1 MTHQPLLVAVAVT
14 IFGVTTD
21 CQTLSRAYV
30 EHATVVASQLGF
42 SEFGP
47 KTVTLVPSAHDTG
60 LPEEIPFVV
69 ESVGSRLKREQWR
82 PKSWKG
88 DIFRWPFDID
98 QGHYLSMEQSDGAPP
113 VFRGTLRKLETR
125 WGAFWQADFSAFHQQ
140 GLYQIETEYGFST
153 PFVVER
159 NPYSRFIRSY
169 LSYLGAQRSGVE
181 VPGVRPLENLDD
193 AVTDSTGSYIPAA
206 GGWND
211 AGDFRKWISQTSS
224 HLEALSLIVR
234 FGPPEYKRAAQDE
247 IRWGNKF
254 FHAMITPEGRVYE
267 DVGSGPLRAGRTY
280 ANDWWCENH
289 AGCLASGEGKS
300 DNIIANGDE
309 RKIRTTYNPIC
320 QFLFVRNQVFAA
332 QALDPVDAVKCQ
344 YFAELG
350 WRYSRRVRH
359 DGRTLF
365 VAEELLAAA
374 ELLATG
380 SRLVSASDIIPL
392 VDSLLQ
398 RQETGPHAL
407 SGYFYEKGRVDG
419 YRSIVWNAEPA
430 MALLRIWELPHAV
443 PEAVRAKCREAVER
457 YIDAYLMKDAAS
469 NPFRVTPY
477 GVFVAP
483 THNDE
488 VTFRAAG
495 GGRFVRTFINPLN
508 TQEMVHGTN
517 AVLMQHANLLAR
529 AGRLWD
535 VRAYLDQSERLI
547 QWATGHNTAGLCLFT
562 GLGFRH
568 PVMASFVN
576 YRIPDATVDGFIG
589 RMDDSPYMETSN
601 AIEWN
606 TQEAWG
612 VPFYHIIGAILQLG
626 MVLEARQ

>member
-1 MTHQPLLVAVAVT
+1 MREKILLAAFALTTLGMTADCQPLT
-14 IFGVTTD
+14 
-21 CQTLSRAYV
+21 RAYV
-30 EHATVVASQLGF
+30 EHTTVVASQLGF
-42 SEFGP
+42 SEYGP
-47 KTVTLVPSAHDTG
+47 KTVTLIPSPHDTA
-60 LPEEIPFVV
+60 LPEEIPFFV
-69 ESVGSRLKREQWR
+69 ERVGSRLKREQWR

-98 QGHYLSMEQSDGAPP
+98 QGHYLSKEQSEGDPP
-113 VFRGTLRKLETR
+113 VYRGFLRKIGTR
-125 WGAFWQADFSAFHQQ
+125 WGTFWQADFSAFHLQ

-159 NPYSRFIRSY
+159 NPYFRFIRSY

-193 AVTDSTGSYIPAA
+193 AVTDSTGTYIPAA

-234 FGPPEYKRAAQDE
+234 FGPAEYKRAAQDE
-247 IRWGNKF
+247 IRWGNRF

-267 DVGSGPLRAGRTY
+267 DIGSGPLRAGGSY

-289 AGCLASGEGKS
+289 AGCLASGEDKS
-300 DNIIANGDE
+300 DNIISNGDE
-309 RKIRTTYNPIC
+309 RKIRTTYNPVC
-320 QFLFVRNQVFAA
+320 QFLFIRNQVFAA
-332 QALDPVDAVKCQ
+332 QALDPVDGVKCQ
-344 YFAELG
+344 FLAELG
-350 WRYSRRVRH
+350 WKYSRQVHH

-380 SRLVSASDIIPL
+380 SRLVSAGDIIPL

-398 RQETGPHAL
+398 RQETGPRAL

-443 PEAVRAKCREAVER
+443 PEAVRAKCKEAVER
-457 YIDAYLMKDAAS
+457 YIDAYLMKDASS

-483 THNDE
+483 AHTDE

-495 GGRFVRTFINPLN
+495 AGRYVRTFINPLN
-508 TQEMVHGTN
+508 SHEMVHGTD

-529 AGRLWD
+529 VSRLWD
-535 VRAYLDQSERLI
+535 APAYRDQAERLI

-589 RMDDSPYMETSN
+589 RMDDSPYMESSN

-612 VPFYHIIGAILQLG
+612 VPFYHAIGAIIHLG
-626 MVLEARQ
+626 LILEARQ

>member
-1 MTHQPLLVAVAVT
+1 MTADCQPLT
-14 IFGVTTD
+14 
-21 CQTLSRAYV
+21 RAYV
-30 EHATVVASQLGF
+30 EHTTVVASQLGF
-42 SEFGP
+42 SEYGP
-47 KTVTLVPSAHDTG
+47 KTVTLIPSPHDTA
-60 LPEEIPFVV
+60 LPEEIPFFV
-69 ESVGSRLKREQWR
+69 ERVGSRLKREQWR

-88 DIFRWPFDID
+88 DIFRWPFDLD
-98 QGHYLSMEQSDGAPP
+98 QGHYLSKEQSEGAPP
-113 VFRGTLRKLETR
+113 VYRGFLRKIGTR
-125 WGAFWQADFSAFHQQ
+125 WGSFWQADFSAFHLQ

-159 NPYSRFIRSY
+159 NPYFRFIRSY

-193 AVTDSTGSYIPAA
+193 AVTDSTGTYIPAA

-234 FGPPEYKRAAQDE
+234 FGPAEYKRAAQDE
-247 IRWGNKF
+247 IRWGNRF

-267 DVGSGPLRAGRTY
+267 DIGSGPLRAGGSY

-289 AGCLASGEGKS
+289 AGCLASGEDKS
-300 DNIIANGDE
+300 DNIISNGDE
-309 RKIRTTYNPIC
+309 RKIRTTYNPVC
-320 QFLFVRNQVFAA
+320 QFLFIRNQVFAA
-332 QALDPVDAVKCQ
+332 QALDPVDGVKCQ
-344 YFAELG
+344 FLAELG
-350 WRYSRRVRH
+350 WKYSRQVHH

-380 SRLVSASDIIPL
+380 SRLVSSGDIIPL

-398 RQETGPHAL
+398 RQETGPRAL
-407 SGYFYEKGRVDG
+407 SGYFYEMGRVDG

-443 PEAVRAKCREAVER
+443 PEAVRAKCKEAVER
-457 YIDAYLMKDAAS
+457 YIDAYLMKDASS

-483 THNDE
+483 AHTDE

-495 GGRFVRTFINPLN
+495 AGRYVRTFINPLN
-508 TQEMVHGTN
+508 SHEMVHGTD

-529 AGRLWD
+529 VSRLWD
-535 VRAYLDQSERLI
+535 APAYRDQAERLI

-589 RMDDSPYMETSN
+589 RMDDSPYMESSN

-612 VPFYHIIGAILQLG
+612 VPFYHAIGAIIHLG
-626 MVLEARQ
+626 LILEARQ